1 MRSLKKVFLLLLT
14 LSVLLGNFEAS
25 IGFAASGSDGGDTSN
40 PVSPEQ
46 QQASDITKNVE
57 ETPVSPD
64 GNESDLTNEGT
75 SPAEEQE
82 GEAVKQEEPL
92 PEEKPVQVEIPR
104 NDVSEIIN
112 NISSFENVH
121 KSNKP
126 RTKFLVRLK
135 KEFSVQLPSPIEGV
149 GQDMLNQK
157 SMRTQSIVPEV
168 QPSLDQDL
176 ENKLDLYNVKSLESV
191 NALSMDLNSEE
202 VNLLLSDPKIE
213 SIEEDKPIEIATDQ
227 VTEVEDKS
235 VKESA
240 QTIPWGIHST
250 GAYILQSK
258 KGTGDHVV
266 KVAVFDTGIAEH
278 PDLNIAGGVSFD
290 ESSTSYTDDK
300 GHGTHIAGTI
310 AAIDNGIGVVGVS
323 PSTEVY
329 AVKVMDGAGNGY
341 TSSVIQGIE
350 WAIDNNIKIINMSFV
365 ASQYSDALHEEILRA
380 KEAGIIIV
388 AAAGNSGL
396 GEDTIKY
403 PAKYPEVVAV
413 GAVDYSHH
421 RADFSSTGNE
431 LDLVAP
437 GFGIISTTMDGSYGV
452 SSGTSNAAAHV
463 TGAAALIWS
472 HNPSL
477 SSEEVIQK
485 MYDTATPLEDAHETG
500 RGLLNVA
507 KAAGVIEGSIA
518 PLSEENL
525 SGLNTV
531 IPVEPEGEIST
542 ASYDLKNNGATIEPG
557 QSVTVSLKLE
567 GDQTGSNPHR
577 QIIVEVTAA
586 SNPNSIIAT
595 QTITNPSLNVDI
607 PYTWRTTSSTPTGTY
622 YIKYRYPNVS
632 SGRFDDT
639 FIINVAQ
646 QGPGQDTYE
655 PNNTILTA
663 KGVNPGNS
671 YISYISSSSDIDY
684 YKLTPD
690 KDGEISITLDIPSSV
705 DYEMDI
711 YNESGIQVGESSNGT
726 GIAERIDFEV
736 SASKSYYIKITG
748 FSGQFSTSPYTLT
761 LSNITTQ
768 AYRAPTGLEAVPSAT
783 SIKLSW
789 DSMPNV
795 TSYVVRLDGR
805 EVGTVNASPY
815 TFSSLEP
822 LKAYK
827 LEVAAVYAGGKSSF
841 SSIQSSTTIPEL
853 FVSRPEDINQPAG
866 RDQLYSFTPATTGV
880 YRIRTSAYQG
890 SGPEV
895 DTELSIYSS
904 LQLTKQMASNDDAN
918 DSVFSEITISLI
930 GGQTYY
936 VKVNGFDTT
945 PLRARITADVVSSSI
960 PYIYLNQ
967 SQDINEQVG
976 NSNVYVFV
984 PATNGKFRI
993 ATSKYNGNANSKIND
1008 TELNVFSDADMLTP
1022 ITNGYNDD
1030 KGDSVYSEV
1039 IVNLS
1044 AGTPYYIRVNEA
1056 NKRKV
1061 FARLQVT
1068 AAGQTGFDSLK
1079 LGEATSLSRPSG
1091 EEAYLQFTPSTTG
1104 KYRFFTSYYPGSNE
1118 VNDTH
1123 LALYGDPEMERL
1135 LDSNDDVKG
1144 YRPYGDL
1151 FSKLEV
1157 NLNAG
1162 TTYYLAVSSF
1172 GSAQGLRAQLT
1183 VESMAHNTR
1192 ETAQVVPF
1200 GEVITQDQSGNA
1212 LSISSLYDVDY
1223 YKIVLS
1229 NPQQLSIVLSEGEGI
1244 LEDESGFTLSIS
1256 NSESMQV
1263 VDLYA
1268 GTYYLKVT
1276 SGQFRNNFKP
1286 YIYDLAVDMNRVEY
1300 QNWPVEDEEEELV
1313 TMMRAMAKTSARA
1326 RNDEWLDATPG
1337 AKDNSAT
1344 IYYRVKTPNQKL
1356 YFEVRTKSD
1365 AQLVYADFK
1374 EGNFKKGQEV
1384 PIVWNGQV
1392 VTFNKDKALFSR
1404 YAKIKGKDT
1413 YWAKDGSYD
1422 ILIYRYN
1429 DKDRSRKETQMATVV
1444 VSNDPLLKLNR
1455 VPLPPRKYEI
1465 SKKLIKAGEEDL
1477 CTECKVYFNRYVYK
1491 PTISHND
1498 LQYTTWF
1505 SKIYGKTGLQQFWE
1519 GSAKLVLCKD
1529 LKGSELVHCVIEN
1542 VGMIPILGEPFDGIN
1557 GVIYLLEGNVAD
1569 ALWSAGAIIPI
1580 AGNGF
1585 TAFKKSKSLY
1595 GIKKFCGCLPAG
1607 TLIKTQDG
1615 DKPIEDI
1622 KVGDL
1627 VLAKDTDRGIQSYKP
1642 VEALYNT
1649 VSEGV
1654 YTLQV
1659 DGTDIRTTGN
1669 HPFWV
1674 HTKGW
1679 TDAEAL
1685 KVGDQLELEDGKFK
1699 SITSIAYSDETIEVY
1714 NFTVT
1719 DYHNYYI
1726 SDLGILTHNLMD
1738 QCQIKNY
1745 KGKVTKEKLTGR
1757 KAGAPSLILQ
1767 AELEKATG
1775 MKKPKNW
1782 AAHHIFPE
1790 GDSRF
1795 ESSRK
1800 LMEILKKHEID
1811 ANSSVN
1817 GVFLPREKDMS
1828 TTLIDGQTMATHNG
1842 SHAESYYK
1850 ILFDLVEPVKDNEAK
1865 VIETIEYVREE
1876 LLEGRLRLANL
1887 DN

>member
-40 PVSPEQ
+40 PVSPKQ

-57 ETPVSPD
+57 ETPVSPE
-64 GNESDLTNEGT
+64 GNESDLTNEEP

-82 GEAVKQEEPL
+82 GEAVKQEEPS
-92 PEEKPVQVEIPR
+92 PEERPVQVKIPR
-104 NDVSEIIN
+104 NDVSDIIN
-112 NISSFENVH
+112 NISSFEDVH

-149 GQDMLNQK
+149 GQDILNQK

-213 SIEEDKPIEIATDQ
+213 SIEEDKPIEIAADQ

-258 KGTGDHVV
+258 KGTGDHGV

-663 KGVNPGNS
+663 KSVNPGNS

-726 GIAERIDFEV
+726 GIAEHIDFEV

-768 AYRAPTGLEAVPSAT
+768 AYKAPTGLEAVPSAT

-789 DSMPNV
+789 DSMPNA

-853 FVSRPEDINQPAG
+853 FVSRPEDIDQPAG

-880 YRIRTSAYQG
+880 YRIRTSSYQG

-967 SQDINEQVG
+967 SQDINEQAG

-1123 LALYGDPEMERL
+1123 LALYDDPEMERL

-1229 NPQQLSIVLSEGEGI
+1229 NPEQLSIVLSEGEGI
-1244 LEDESGFTLSIS
+1244 LEDERGFTLSIS

-1276 SGQFRNNFKP
+1276 SGQFKNTFKS
-1286 YIYDLAVDMNRVEY
+1286 YIYDLAVDINRVEY
-1300 QNWPVEDEEEELV
+1300 ENWADEEEVV
-1313 TMMRAMAKTSARA
+1313 TTMRTMANTSASA
-1326 RNDEWLDATPG
+1326 RNDDRLDATPG
-1337 AKDNSAT
+1337 SNNSAT

-1356 YFEVRTKSD
+1356 YYEVRTANLS
-1365 AQLVYADFK
+1365 AELLYAGFK
-1374 EGNFKKGQEV
+1374 EGNFKKGQDV
-1384 PIVWNGQV
+1384 PIVWKGQV
-1392 VTFNKDKALFSR
+1392 ETFNKNKAWFSR
-1404 YAKIKGKDT
+1404 YAKINGKDT
-1413 YWAKDGSYD
+1413 YWAKDGYYQ

-1429 DKDRSRKETQMATVV
+1429 DRDLTKHEAQLNRIK
-1444 VSNDPLLKLNR
+1444 VSNNPQLKLNW
-1455 VPLPPRKYEI
+1455 VPVPYKKFKNSGKIITANDRKAC
-1465 SKKLIKAGEEDL
+1465 L
-1477 CTECKVYFNRYVYK
+1477 ECQEYFFRYIYK
-1491 PTISHND
+1491 PTD
-1498 LQYTTWF
+1498 FATGTQYDTWF
-1505 SKIYGKTGLQQFWE
+1505 TKTYGMTGLQQFWAGAE
-1519 GSAKLVLCKD
+1519 ELVLCRN
-1529 LKGSELVHCVIEN
+1529 LKGLELVHCTLEKI
-1542 VGMIPILGEPFDGIN
+1542 GMIPILGEPIDGIN
-1557 GVIYLLEGNVAD
+1557 GVIYLIEGNTAD
-1569 ALWSAGAIIPI
+1569 ALWSAGSMIPI
-1580 AGNGF
+1580 AGNGI
-1585 TAFKKSKSLY
+1585 TGFKTV
-1595 GIKKFCGCLPAG
+1595 KKVYKTSPCGCMPEG
-1607 TLIKTQDG
+1607 TLIQTKNG
-1615 DKPIEDI
+1615 EVPIENI
-1622 KVGDL
+1622 KIGDL
-1627 VLAKDTDRGIQSYKP
+1627 VLAKDTDKGIQSYRP
-1642 VEALYNT
+1642 VEKLFDTISDEIYN
-1649 VSEGV
+1649 
-1654 YTLQV
+1654 LQIGKTNV
-1659 DGTDIRTTGN
+1659 RTTGN
-1669 HPFWV
+1669 HPFWI
-1674 HTKGW
+1674 KNRGW
-1679 TDAEAL
+1679 VPADELT
-1685 KVGDQLELEDGKFK
+1685 VGDQVELQDGSLKPIS
-1699 SITSIAYSDETIEVY
+1699 SIEVKYETVKVY
-1714 NFTVT
+1714 NFTVSDFHT
-1719 DYHNYYI
+1719 YYV
-1726 SDLGILTHNLMD
+1726 SEAGILTHNLQD
-1738 QCQIKNY
+1738 VCNVDKYINLKT
-1745 KGKVTKEKLTGR
+1745 KVKDPIGSSNGDKL
-1757 KAGAPSLILQ
+1757 ANEI
-1767 AELEKATG
+1767 EKATK
-1775 MKKPKNW
+1775 MKRPEGW
-1782 AAHHIFPE
+1782 DAHHIVPVGCTKDPCVQLQKIFK
-1790 GDSRF
+1790 D
-1795 ESSRK
+1795 
-1800 LMEILKKHEID
+1800 LDID
-1811 ANSSVN
+1811 LNSSAN
-1817 GVFLPREKDMS
+1817 GVYLPKDKGNA
-1828 TTLIDGQTMATHNG
+1828 TTIIDGTTMATHNG
-1842 SHAESYYK
+1842 GHATSYYNFVLGK
-1850 ILFDLVEPVKDNEAK
+1850 IGPVKNNKNK
-1865 VIETIEYVREE
+1865 VEEQLKWIREE
-1876 LLEGRLRLANL
+1876 LMTGRLRIGNL
-1887 DN
+1887 GKNGEAYVP